1 MQENAKLCLLRLSA
15 IGDVCHA
22 VALVERI
29 QRMRPDI
36 QITWVIGKVEYQLV
50 CDIPGIQFII
60 FDKKQGWRAY
70 QKLRS
75 DLKGQRFD
83 ALFLMQ
89 VALRANLAS
98 MFIKAEKTFGFD
110 PERSKELHHFF
121 ISHRIAAQR
130 YPHVLDGFMAF
141 ADAAQ
146 ISNGGLPRWHVPLPD
161 AARSRAQALCEKH
174 GRYVVLC
181 PSASKAERNWTVEGY
196 QGLVN
201 WLHAKQLSVVLC
213 GGPSGA
219 ERTLAQQIAASGGIT
234 EDLTGQTSL
243 KELLA
248 ILARAELVIAP
259 DTGPAHMATVVGTPV
274 VGLYAHSNPLRT
286 GPYNNKDEVV
296 SIYEKVISEQQG
308 KPWSE
313 LAWGTRAKGADL
325 MPRITLEQVITKVT
339 PLLPQE

>member
-89 VALRANLAS
+89 IALRANIAS
-98 MFIKAEKTFGFD
+98 LFIKADKTFGFD
-110 PERSKELHHFF
+110 PERSKELHHLF
-121 ISHRIAAQR
+121 ISHPISKQEH
-130 YPHVLDGFMAF
+130 PHVLDGFMAF

-146 ISNGGLPRWHVPLPD
+146 IPDGGILRWHIPLPD
-161 AARSRAQALCEKH
+161 AAQAKAQALCDAH
-174 GRYVVLC
+174 DRFVVIC

-196 QGLVN
+196 QQLAA
-201 WLHAKQLSVVLC
+201 WLQSKQMPVLLC
-213 GGPSGA
+213 GGPSDG
-219 ERTLAQQIAASGGIT
+219 ERALAQEIASAGAVT
-234 EDLTGQTSL
+234 ENLTGQTSL

-248 ILARAELVIAP
+248 ILAKAALVIAP
-259 DTGPAHMATVVGTPV
+259 DTGPAHMATTVGTPV

-286 GPYNNKDEVV
+286 GPYNNKDDVV
-296 SIYEKVISEQQG
+296 SVYEEVISEQQG
-308 KPWSE
+308 KPWTE
-313 LAWGTRAKGADL
+313 LTWGTRAKGPDL
-325 MPRITLEQVITKVT
+325 MQRITLEQVVAKVKRF
-339 PLLPQE
+339 LP